1 MPGIWVF
8 AEAVDGTPKP
18 VVLELLTKARSLGD
32 TTAIALGPGAS
43 KSVETLGRYGARK
56 IYVHEDPAFRDVLA
70 TPAVDLLARLIEK
83 DQPDLVI
90 FGMTYDGR
98 DVASR
103 LSARLSTALI
113 ANATDVVK
121 RDSGWAIVTPVF
133 GGSLLVTTVPRAK
146 APALVLIR
154 PKAVAPEPA
163 GSAAAPQIE
172 TLTDQVETD
181 KPAARVLRRE
191 KEKATGPKLEDAT
204 IIVSGGRGL
213 GAPENFKMLD
223 ELAAELGA
231 AVGASRAVVDA
242 GWKPYSFQIGQTGK
256 TVKPTVYIALGISG
270 AMQHTVGMKGAKTII
285 AINKDPEAPIFKLA
299 DLGVI
304 GDVHKIV
311 PQLIQEVRTRKGK

>member
-1 MPGIWVF
+1 MASVWVF
-8 AEAVDGTPKP
+8 AETVDGTPKP
-18 VVLELLTKARSLGD
+18 VVLELLTKARSLGE
-32 TTAIALGPGAS
+32 TAAVALGPGAS
-43 KSVETLGRYGARK
+43 KSVETLGQYGAK
-56 IYVHEDPAFRDVLA
+56 KVYVHEDAGFRDVLA
-70 TPAVDLLARLIEK
+70 TPAVDLLARLVEK
-83 DQPDLVI
+83 DKPDLVI

-103 LSARLSTALI
+103 LSARLGTALI
-113 ANATDVVK
+113 ANATDITSK
-121 RDSGWAIVTPVF
+121 DGGWAIVSPMF
-133 GGSLLVTTVPRAK
+133 GGSLLVTTVPKAK
-146 APALVLIR
+146 GPTIVLIR
-154 PKAVAPEPA
+154 PKAVTAEPA
-163 GSAAAPQIE
+163 ASAAAPQVE
-172 TLTDQVETD
+172 TLTNPVDAS
-181 KPAARVLRRE
+181 KPVARVLRRE
-191 KEKATGPKLEDAT
+191 TEKASGPKLEDAA

-270 AMQHTVGMKGAKTII
+270 AMQHTVGMKGARTII

-299 DLGVI
+299 DLGIV

-311 PQLIQEVRTRKGK
+311 PQLIQEVRSRKGK

>member
-1 MPGIWVF
+1 MAGVWVF
-8 AEAVDGTPKP
+8 AETVDGTPKP
-18 VVLELLTKARSLGD
+18 VVLELLTKARSLGE

-43 KSVETLGRYGARK
+43 KSVETLGKYGAK
-56 IYVHEDPAFRDVLA
+56 KVYVHEDAAFRDVLA
-70 TPAVDLLARLIEK
+70 TPAVELLARLVEK
-83 DQPDLVI
+83 DKPDLVI

-103 LSARLSTALI
+103 LSARLGTALI
-113 ANATDVVK
+113 ANATDIGTK
-121 RDSGWAIVTPVF
+121 DGGWAIVSPMF
-133 GGSLLVTTVPRAK
+133 GGSLLVTTVPKAK

-154 PKAVAPEPA
+154 PKAVTAEPA
-163 GSAAAPQIE
+163 ASAAAPQVE
-172 TLTDQVETD
+172 TLTDPVDTS
-181 KPAARVLRRE
+181 KPVARVLKRE
-191 KEKATGPKLEDAT
+191 TEKASGPKLEDAA

-213 GAPENFKMLD
+213 GAPENFKMVD

-270 AMQHTVGMKGAKTII
+270 AMQHTVGMKGARTII
-285 AINKDPEAPIFKLA
+285 AINKDPEAPIFKMA
-299 DLGVI
+299 DLGVV

-311 PQLIQEVRTRKGK
+311 PQLIQEVRSRKGK

>member
-1 MPGIWVF
+1 MAGIWVF
-8 AEAVDGTPKP
+8 AETLEGTPAP
-18 VVLELLTKARSLGD
+18 IVLELLTKGRSLGE

-43 KSVETLGRYGARK
+43 KSVETLGTYGAK
-56 IYVHEDPAFRDVLA
+56 KVYIHEDAAFRDILA
-70 TPAVDLLARLIEK
+70 TPAVELLAKLLQT
-83 DQPDLVI
+83 DQPDLI
-90 FGMTYDGR
+90 LFGMTYESR

-121 RDSGWAIVTPVF
+121 KDGGWAVITPVF
-133 GGSLLVTTVPRAK
+133 GGTMLVTTVPRAK
-146 APALVLIR
+146 PPTLVLIR
-154 PKAVAPEPA
+154 PKAVTAEPA
-163 GSAAAPQIE
+163 ASASTPQVE
-172 TLTDQVETD
+172 TLTDPVD
-181 KPAARVLRRE
+181 SSKPVARVLRRE
-191 KEKATGPKLEDAT
+191 KEKASGPKLEDAA

-256 TVKPTVYIALGISG
+256 TVKPAVYIALGISG

-311 PQLIQEVRTRKGK
+311 PQLIEEVRSRKAK